1 MRSRS
6 RSALLIALAAAAAA
20 GTGCPAGK
28 AAKVIQPDPP
38 KVGDADG
45 TMKPPSI
52 EACKTPAR
60 HDLMVVDWTPEL
72 RGDLEVAMKEGLALV
87 AYDCRTLKLTAS
99 CSLEGAYGYIGT
111 TRREKK
117 IEMTSSDEIA
127 ANLPV
132 GGLTWLS
139 DVGGK
144 IGRGSALLAQLVM
157 VGKRSSAKKQAERG
171 ELQGGCEGATHFIRA
186 ATVGAF
192 VVASGSQA
200 ELAASAKILGKGAS
214 AGSTS
219 ATKIQA
225 QDGDLEACAKS
236 KSDDKTPPDQ
246 CGAVVRIELE
256 PIGGKAPAAP
266 ELAVATCA
274 PGFAMA
280 DGACVA
286 VARPHQC
293 RPGDAKDCAAQ
304 CEAGDAGS
312 CATLA
317 VMHRDG
323 IGVTKDWAKAAALA
337 DQACQKDVAAGCRTL
352 AAAKLAGE
360 GTDKDAKGALALLD
374 KVCQAGDGMG
384 CVDLGVARLADKKL
398 AGDAQYAFRRACYGG
413 GEFEGCAWLGALYA
427 EGKGGMQANPKLAA
441 PFFEKGCK
449 EGSARACDG
458 LGDLVK
464 AGKGVDKKDP
474 ARAKELF
481 EKACNGGHAAACKKK

>member
-1 MRSRS
+1 MARRSIV
-6 RSALLIALAAAAAA
+6 LVALAVLAVAT
-20 GTGCPAGK
+20 GSGCPAGK
-28 AAKVIQPDPP
+28 AAKVVQPPPP
-38 KVGDADG
+38 KVGDSDAS
-45 TMKPPSI
+45 MKPPSI

-72 RGDLEVAMKEGLALV
+72 RGDLEAAMKEGLALV
-87 AYDCRTLKLTAS
+87 AYDCKALKLAPA
-99 CSLEGAYGYIGT
+99 CSLEGSYGYIGT

-117 IEMTSSDEIA
+117 IEMSSSDEVA

-132 GGLTWLS
+132 GGLSWLS

-144 IGRGSALLAQLVM
+144 LGRESALVAQLVM
-157 VGKRSSAKKQAERG
+157 VGKHSSAKKQAERG
-171 ELQGGCEGATHFIRA
+171 ELKGGCDGATHFVRA

-192 VVASGSQA
+192 VVATGSKA

-214 AGSTS
+214 AGSQS
-219 ATKIQA
+219 QTKIRS
-225 QDGDLEACAKS
+225 QDGDLDACTKS

-246 CGAVVRIELE
+246 CGALVRIELE
-256 PIGGKAPAAP
+256 PLGGQPAAAP

-286 VARPHQC
+286 AARGPHQC
-293 RPGDAKDCAAQ
+293 RPGDAADCATQ
-304 CEAGDAGS
+304 CDAGDAAS

-317 VMHRDG
+317 TMHKEG
-323 IGVTKDWAKAAALA
+323 TGAPKDWAKAASLA
-337 DQACQKDVAAGCRTL
+337 ERACGKDVAAGCRTL
-352 AAAKLAGE
+352 AAAKLGGE
-360 GTDKDAKGALALLD
+360 GTAKDAAGAVALLD
-374 KVCQAGDGMG
+374 KACQAGDGLA

-398 AGDAQYAFRRACYGG
+398 ANDAQYAFRRACYGG
-413 GEFEGCAWLGALYA
+413 GEFEGCTWLGMLYA
-427 EGKGGMQANPKLAA
+427 DGKGGMKANPKLAV

-458 LGDLVK
+458 LGELVK
-464 AGKGVDKKDP
+464 AGKGEGKKDP

-481 EKACNGGHAAACKKK
+481 EKACNGGYAPACKKK